1 MKKKSIFALVNYAMP
16 LMALAFACAS
26 CGEKG
31 SGPGP
36 DPDPGE
42 GGDGDVEVPSTPS
55 YNFQGEAYITK
66 VLDFMP
72 APGQFTNTLPAYA
85 EGDDQEAMN
94 QKVLNAIGNNKRG
107 MISLGGFG
115 GYVIVGFDHTI
126 ENKAGLRDFRVLG
139 NAYKN
144 SSEPGVIMVAL
155 DRNQNGQPD
164 DDEWYEIA
172 GSAHQKAFQESWYA
186 AARENGNDVDI
197 HRNYEITYFRPS
209 QEPTTQEEKETYI
222 RWEDNLGQAG
232 YLPKNAYHSQPYFP
246 QWFEG
251 DRMTIK
257 GTCLPQNSIPNG
269 AIFELQAFTYGYADN
284 VANTDVEASID
295 IDWAVDASGE
305 KVSLPGIDFVKI
317 YTAVNQVNGWI
328 GECSSEITGVEDLHM
343 LEEKIPTR

>member
-1 MKKKSIFALVNYAMP
+1 MP

-31 SGPGP
+31 SGP

-42 GGDGDVEVPSTPS
+42 DGDGDVEIPSTPS
-55 YNFQGEAYITK
+55 YNFQGDAYITK

-197 HRNYEITYFRPS
+197 HRNYEIPISVRHKNQPLRRRKRPIFVG
-209 QEPTTQEEKETYI
+209 KIIWDGLVICRKMRII
-222 RWEDNLGQAG
+222 RNPISL
-232 YLPKNAYHSQPYFP
+232 
-246 QWFEG
+246 
-251 DRMTIK
+251 
-257 GTCLPQNSIPNG
+257 NG
-269 AIFELQAFTYGYADN
+269 LQVT
-284 VANTDVEASID
+284 V
-295 IDWAVDASGE
+295 
-305 KVSLPGIDFVKI
+305 
-317 YTAVNQVNGWI
+317 
-328 GECSSEITGVEDLHM
+328 
-343 LEEKIPTR
+343 